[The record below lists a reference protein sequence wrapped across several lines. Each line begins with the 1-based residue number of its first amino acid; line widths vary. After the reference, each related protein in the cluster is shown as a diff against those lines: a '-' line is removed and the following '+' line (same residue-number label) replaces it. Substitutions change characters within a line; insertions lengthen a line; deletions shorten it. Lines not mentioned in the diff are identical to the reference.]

1 MSYLLD
7 ALNKSKGDQSTPSA
21 HNQVPQPVMYPS
33 YAPEPQVNIYKW
45 ISIVLALVL
54 TLIVGIVLGNK
65 YALLGVPE
73 SKPTQT
79 NVTPANV
86 ANTSVTQPAQ
96 RTELPT
102 HNRVAEQPKQQL
114 TEQAAQ
120 TAQAASTTN
129 SQPKIEA
136 AQTQPAETLLAANET
151 PNTSI
156 QTQEQEEELEGE
168 PQVVGY
174 QPESITTDGKPKD
187 TGLNDISNDLLSKFN
202 QAIAE
207 TEGTD
212 ESYVESGLQNDEE
225 VEDYL
230 TRVPR
235 VTELLVE
242 QQKQIPAMVYET
254 HLYSSDRF
262 QRWVKINGRTMQ
274 ETQWVT
280 EEIQIVEIQKQFLI
294 LEMGH
299 IRFSLPSLT
308 DWPGYGR

>member
-7 ALNKSKGDQSTPSA
+7 ALNKSKGDQSNPSDS
-21 HNQVPQPVMYPS
+21 NQVPQPVMYPS

-45 ISIVLALVL
+45 ISIILALVL

-73 SKPTQT
+73 SKPAQT

-86 ANTSVTQPAQ
+86 ANTSVTQPTQ
-96 RTELPT
+96 WTELPT
-102 HNRVAEQPKQQL
+102 HNRVAEQQL
-114 TEQAAQ
+114 TQQATQ
-120 TAQAASTTN
+120 TAQAAPTTN
-129 SQPKIEA
+129 SQPKVEA
-136 AQTQPAETLLAANET
+136 AQTQPTETLLAANET
-151 PNTSI
+151 TNTST
-156 QTQEQEEELEGE
+156 QTQEPEEALEGE

-212 ESYVESGLQNDEE
+212 ESYVQSGLQNDEE

-242 QQKQIPAMVYET
+242 QQKLIPAMVYET